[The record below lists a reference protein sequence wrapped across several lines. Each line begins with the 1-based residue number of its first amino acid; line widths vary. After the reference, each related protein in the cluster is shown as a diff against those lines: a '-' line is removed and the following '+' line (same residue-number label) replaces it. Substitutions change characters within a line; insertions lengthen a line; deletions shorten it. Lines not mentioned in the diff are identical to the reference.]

1 MVLNFSSQ
9 NILFTGIAT
18 VFDERQNQNYY
29 FWKAMFSVLEN
40 IFLKATSNPQD
51 VAIWGDSSCMTYG
64 QLEELS
70 GRVYGFLQKHHVG
83 REDVVFVKLR
93 RRIEFYACMVGIWR
107 AGAVL
112 AGLEDEEPQERES
125 FIRRNCSPKIVI
137 HEGNLKEVFDSDY
150 REGYEPR
157 DLHDGAFVVYT
168 SGSTG
173 NPKGALHE
181 YGTLEYMALSNV
193 KNEKGE
199 AIIKTLDNVA
209 ITCPMNY
216 LPSYFLFVW
225 SMSVGATCSLV
236 PYEKTKNLKE
246 MQLYVDAKKISVLFI
261 TPTYA
266 ALFEKI
272 PPSIRCV
279 ILAAEIVKN
288 IWFNSVEL
296 LNMYGS
302 TEFGTMVTTFAM
314 KGSMENT
321 PIGKDFGPV
330 KVETLE
336 DGEVRVYNPY
346 ARGYINNEAENAIVF
361 KEGWIY
367 PGDIAQRTL
376 DGDLTIVGRKNE
388 MVKID
393 GNRVEPGEIE
403 AAVKKVLGVS
413 WACVR
418 VVKNERNAVSICV
431 YYVDDISF
439 SQESVQKKIS
449 LLLPYYMVPT
459 HYIHIDSIP
468 KNANGKLNKLALPLP
483 SLEEENASF
492 VPPKTEE
499 ERTLCKTMG
508 EVLNVENVGLTTDF
522 FQLGGTSVSAMR
534 VVAQCDLE
542 GLGIHHIYQGRT
554 PEKILKL
561 LHHALL
567 EETPRHHQTSYPL
580 LPTQR
585 YIWNFQMRKPQST
598 MYNIYSFFE
607 LRKEVDLERLAVAI
621 KSAVR
626 KHRALLTT
634 FEENAKGQIV
644 QRISEDEVSVE
655 EESCDLNAFSEIRN
669 QLVQPFDL
677 LNDPLYRIRIFKVE
691 ERAFLFMD
699 VHHIVFDGSSLQILY
714 RDIEALYRDEE
725 RLEEDYESLLLKK
738 LEQVNDDSFRDSLAY
753 FENVIGN
760 KTWDMCPRVDSDSAE
775 LDEGELMSPA
785 DLDDAVLDRWLK
797 TNGVSRNE
805 FFTAVTLKAIALYN
819 GTENVLVNWVY
830 KNRDTVQEDCTV
842 GPFYACLPV
851 VLEGKMEHRSLVK
864 SVAGQIEKGIAHAN
878 CQYVLYKNDYQPCD
892 CVCLLYQGTIRSSH
906 ALEGLVCGRVDARK
920 NAAKNQ
926 NILDVEVLETAG
938 GCLVYLDYDSSKYEK
953 SSMER
958 FLAIWKKT
966 AREFLAV

>member
-1 MVLNFSSQ
+1 
-9 NILFTGIAT
+9 
-18 VFDERQNQNYY
+18 
-29 FWKAMFSVLEN
+29 MFSVLEN
-40 IFLKATSNPQD
+40 IFRKASVNPDQ
-51 VAIWGDSSCMTYG
+51 VAIYGDPDSLTYG
-64 QLEELS
+64 QLEALS
-70 GRVYGFLQKHHVG
+70 GRVYGFLKAHRVG
-83 REDVVFVKLR
+83 REDVVFVRLR
-93 RRIEFYACMVGIWR
+93 RRIEFYACMVGVWR
-107 AGAVL
+107 AGAIL
-112 AGLEDEEPQERES
+112 AGLEDGEPQEREH
-125 FIRRNCSPKIVI
+125 FIRRNSAPKIVI
-137 HEGNLKEVFDSDY
+137 SEENLKEVFGGEY
-150 REGYEPR
+150 LHGYEPR
-157 DLHDGAFVVYT
+157 DLHDGAFIVYT

-173 NPKGALHE
+173 NPKGAVHE
-181 YGTLEYMALSNV
+181 YGTLEYMVKSNV
-193 KNEKGE
+193 KSEKGDG
-199 AIIKTLDNVA
+199 IIIPSDNVA

-225 SMSVGATCSLV
+225 SMSSGAACTLV
-236 PYEKTKNLKE
+236 PYEKTKDIKE
-246 MQLYVDAKKISVLFI
+246 MERFIGEKEISVLFI
-261 TPTYA
+261 TPTYV
-266 ALFEKI
+266 ALFNQF
-272 PPSIRCV
+272 PSSIRTI

-288 IWFNSVEL
+288 VWFEGVEL

-302 TEFGTMVTTFAM
+302 TEIGTMVTTFVM
-314 KGSMENT
+314 KGAQENT

-330 KVETLE
+330 QVETLE
-336 DGEVRVYNPY
+336 DGEVRVHNPY
-346 ARGYINNEAENAIVF
+346 ARGYVANKEETIRVF
-361 KEGWIY
+361 RDGWIY
-367 PGDIAQRTL
+367 PGDIAQKSAE
-376 DGDLTIVGRKNE
+376 GILTIVGRKNE

-403 AAVKKVLGVS
+403 SAAKKVLGIS

-418 VVKNERNAVSICV
+418 ILKNHKNAVTICV
-431 YYVDDISF
+431 YYVDDIRF
-439 SQESVQKKIS
+439 NQDEVQRKIGQ
-449 LLLPYYMVPT
+449 LLPYYMVPT

-468 KNANGKLNKLALPLP
+468 RNANGKLDKLSLPLP
-483 SLEEENASF
+483 SLKSEDNVY
-492 VPPKTEE
+492 VPPQTAQEKA
-499 ERTLCKTMG
+499 LCKAI
-508 EVLNVENVGLTTDF
+508 ENILDVKKVGLTTDF

-644 QRISEDEVSVE
+644 QRISDDEVSVE
-655 EESCDLNAFSEIRN
+655 VESCDLNAFSEIRN

-677 LNDPLYRIRIFKVE
+677 LNDSLYRIRIFKVE

-714 RDIEALYRDEE
+714 RDIEALYRGEE
-725 RLEEDYESLLLKK
+725 CFDEDYESVLLKK
-738 LEQVNDDSFRDSLAY
+738 LEQANDGSFRDSLAH

-785 DLDDAVLDRWLK
+785 ELDDAALDRWLK

-819 GTENVLVNWVY
+819 GTENALINWVY

-851 VLEGKMEHRSLVK
+851 VLEGKIEPHSLVK
-864 SVAGQIEKGIAHAN
+864 SVAAQIEKGIAHAN
-878 CQYVLYKNDYQPCD
+878 CQYVLVKNDYQPCD
-892 CVCLLYQGTIRSSH
+892 CVCLLYQGTIRSSR
-906 ALEGLVCGRVDARK
+906 ALESLVCGLVNVRK

-966 AREFLAV
+966 AKEFLAV